1 MIAQLDGWELGCDNV
16 SQWRPA
22 YTKAYRHHSKHG
34 YDADLEWV
42 GNRAWGAECAHSEQG
57 TGLYRCSGQ
66 K

>member
-42 GNRAWGAECAHSEQG
+42 GNRAWGAECAHS
-57 TGLYRCSGQ
+57 
-66 K
+66 